1 MTQKYETL
9 PKDIEWHFIGHLQT
23 NKVKYMAPY
32 VAMIHA
38 IDSYKL
44 LVEVN
49 KQASKVHRVIP
60 CLLQIHIAQEETK
73 FGFSFDEC
81 REMLDTGG
89 WKDLKNVR
97 LSGVMGMATNVDDDE
112 QIKREFC
119 SLNTF
124 FKETTIYMTQ
134 LKTTFAGL
142 SLRNPIIISSS
153 SLTNS
158 AEKNKKLELAGAGA
172 IVLKSVFEEQIMMEA
187 HHMATYGSPEGD
199 DYLSTYVRSH
209 ALNEYISLI
218 EQTKKLCT
226 IPVIASINCFSNS
239 EWTDF
244 ARTVETAGADALEI
258 NILSLQTEKEYQC
271 GSFEQRH
278 IDIVSSIKKQIS
290 IPVIVKLGSN
300 LTNPIALINQLYA
313 NGANAVVLFNRFY
326 QPDINIDTMTYSAG
340 DVFSTPADLSNG
352 LRWTAI
358 ASAQVPQTDYAISGG
373 VHDGKAIVKAILA
386 GASAVELCSVIYQR
400 GNQVIADM
408 TNEITQWMNR
418 QGYKNIS
425 EFKSSM
431 NALSTG
437 ASNPFERTQFMK
449 YFSSKE

>member
-1 MTQKYETL
+1 
-9 PKDIEWHFIGHLQT
+9 
-23 NKVKYMAPY
+23 
-32 VAMIHA
+32 
-38 IDSYKL
+38 
-44 LVEVN
+44 
-49 KQASKVHRVIP
+49 
-60 CLLQIHIAQEETK
+60 
-73 FGFSFDEC
+73 
-81 REMLDTGG
+81 
-89 WKDLKNVR
+89 
-97 LSGVMGMATNVDDDE
+97 
-112 QIKREFC
+112 
-119 SLNTF
+119 
-124 FKETTIYMTQ
+124 MTQ

-218 EQTKKLCT
+218 EQTKRLCT

-244 ARTVETAGADALEI
+244 ARTVEAAEADALEI
-258 NILSLQTEKEYQC
+258 NILSLQTEKEYQY

>member
-1 MTQKYETL
+1 
-9 PKDIEWHFIGHLQT
+9 
-23 NKVKYMAPY
+23 MA
-32 VAMIHA
+32 
-38 IDSYKL
+38 
-44 LVEVN
+44 
-49 KQASKVHRVIP
+49 
-60 CLLQIHIAQEETK
+60 
-73 FGFSFDEC
+73 
-81 REMLDTGG
+81 
-89 WKDLKNVR
+89 
-97 LSGVMGMATNVDDDE
+97 
-112 QIKREFC
+112 
-119 SLNTF
+119 
-124 FKETTIYMTQ
+124 Q

-142 SLRNPIIISSS
+142 TLNNPIIISSS
-153 SLTNS
+153 GLTNS
-158 AEKNKKLELAGAGA
+158 LAKIQKLEEAGAGA
-172 IVLKSVFEEQIMMEA
+172 VVLKSVFEEQINMQAGSMQG
-187 HHMATYGSPEGD
+187 YGSPEAD
-199 DYLSTYVRSH
+199 DYLGAYVRSH
-209 ALNEYISLI
+209 ALNEHITLI
-218 EQTKKLCT
+218 EDVKKHCK
-226 IPVIASINCFSNS
+226 IPVIASINCYSDS

-244 ARTVETAGADALEI
+244 ARLMEEAGADALEL
-258 NILSLQTEKEYQC
+258 NILSLQTSKDYTP

-278 IDIVSSIKKQIS
+278 IDILRHIKKVVR
-290 IPVIVKLGSN
+290 IPVIMKLGSN
-300 LTNPIALINQLYA
+300 LTNPVALVNQLYA
-313 NGANAVVLFNRFY
+313 NGAAAVVLFNRFY

-408 TNEITQWMNR
+408 TNEMTQWMNR
-418 QGYKNIS
+418 QGYKDIS

>member
-1 MTQKYETL
+1 
-9 PKDIEWHFIGHLQT
+9 
-23 NKVKYMAPY
+23 
-32 VAMIHA
+32 
-38 IDSYKL
+38 
-44 LVEVN
+44 
-49 KQASKVHRVIP
+49 
-60 CLLQIHIAQEETK
+60 
-73 FGFSFDEC
+73 
-81 REMLDTGG
+81 
-89 WKDLKNVR
+89 
-97 LSGVMGMATNVDDDE
+97 
-112 QIKREFC
+112 
-119 SLNTF
+119 
-124 FKETTIYMTQ
+124 MTQ

-142 SLRNPIIISSS
+142 TLRNPVIISSS

-218 EQTKKLCT
+218 EESKKLCN
-226 IPVIASINCFSNS
+226 IPIIASINCFSHS

-244 ARTVETAGADALEI
+244 ARTVEVAGADALEI
-258 NILSLQTEKEYQC
+258 NILSLQTERDYQC

-278 IDIVSSIKKQIS
+278 IDIVSNLKKQVS
-290 IPVIVKLGSN
+290 IPIIVKLGSN
-300 LTNPIALINQLYA
+300 FTNPIALINQLYA

-326 QPDINIDTMTYSAG
+326 QPDINIDTMTYTAG
-340 DVFSTPADLSNG
+340 DIFSSPADLANG

-358 ASAQVPQTDYAISGG
+358 ASAQVPQIDYAISGG

-386 GASAVELCSVIYQR
+386 GASAVEICSVLYQR
-400 GNQVIADM
+400 GDGVIADM
-408 TNEITQWMNR
+408 TQELSKWMDR
-418 QGYKNIS
+418 QGYETLS